1 MTDKERIQA
10 VLSENEDL
18 NSVAFHC
25 PDIQTMKRLVKVLY
39 ELGFYWA
46 PGTEYED
53 RVVEQRWNEKKKNT
67 GIVIGNLKYD
77 DPNVLWHGR
86 VKMYENQ
93 GRKIIEVSDLFSDVD
108 SNNTDTEASDTSQV
122 DQEFPKCQNDTLDD
136 TLESSEENKTS
147 LQGEQT
153 WTTKKCPQCG
163 NEMPAKAKFCN
174 RCGHAFAKDKK
185 AVTDDS
191 VAQVKNDENVSQKQ
205 NETENQKRVNDAI
218 APEPVAPAK
227 PEKTQTEQSDQSS
240 KRVGEASCRNEL
252 VASNSNKA
260 VTLQRREEP
269 RKKKEANDDLPL
281 LCQLLNVGMNEPFCF
296 LDAAYFSNCL
306 YRINEH
312 GLREVQVGSDFWL
325 PCQNEG
331 ELVYLLQ
338 NPQNIK
344 VVKP

>member
-25 PDIQTMKRLVKVLY
+25 PDIQTMKRLVKALY

-93 GRKIIEVSDLFSDVD
+93 GRKIIEAPDLFDNVD
-108 SNNTDTEASDTSQV
+108 LNDNTDAEISKAPLDPQTS
-122 DQEFPKCQNDTLDD
+122 PKCQNDTLED
-136 TLESSEENKTS
+136 TLESPEENKTS
-147 LQGEQT
+147 LQVEQT
-153 WTTKKCPQCG
+153 RTTKKCPQCG
-163 NEMPAKAKFCN
+163 NEMPIKAKFCN
-174 RCGHAFAKDKK
+174 RCGHAFAKAEK

-205 NETENQKRVNDAI
+205 NETENQKPVPDVVVQ
-218 APEPVAPAK
+218 EPITNTK
-227 PEKTQTEQSDQSS
+227 PESVKAERSTSHDKNTTKVNIQDQPTVFESS
-240 KRVGEASCRNEL
+240 SAPQKRERLKPESRANE
-252 VASNSNKA
+252 
-260 VTLQRREEP
+260 R
-269 RKKKEANDDLPL
+269 LPL
-281 LCQLLNVGMNEPFCF
+281 LCQLLGVKVNEPFCF
-296 LDAAYFSNCL
+296 VNAAYFSNCV

-338 NPQNIK
+338 NSQNVK

>member
-25 PDIQTMKRLVKVLY
+25 PDIQTMKRLVKALY

-46 PGTEYED
+46 PCTEYED

-93 GRKIIEVSDLFSDVD
+93 GRKIIEVPDLFAAVD
-108 SNNTDTEASDTSQV
+108 ANDNANTETSNTLQETQTS
-122 DQEFPKCQNDTLDD
+122 PKCQNDTLDD
-136 TLESSEENKTS
+136 ALESPEENKTS
-147 LQGEQT
+147 LQAEQT
-153 WTTKKCPQCG
+153 RTTKKCPQCD
-163 NEMPAKAKFCN
+163 NEMPIKAKFCN
-174 RCGHAFAKDKK
+174 RCGHAFAKDEK

-205 NETENQKRVNDAI
+205 NETENQKPVHDVVVQ
-218 APEPVAPAK
+218 EPVTTTK
-227 PEKTQTEQSDQSS
+227 LESEKTEQSAPHDKNTTKVSIQDQPTISDGSS
-240 KRVGEASCRNEL
+240 ESQEREQLRPE
-252 VASNSNKA
+252 NK
-260 VTLQRREEP
+260 TN
-269 RKKKEANDDLPL
+269 KHLPL
-281 LCQLLNVGMNEPFCF
+281 LCQLLGVEINEPFCF
-296 LDAAYFSNCL
+296 VNAAYFSNCI
-306 YRINEH
+306 YRVNDN
-312 GLREVQVGSDFWL
+312 GLREVRVGDDFWL

-338 NPQNIK
+338 HHQNIK
-344 VVKP
+344 AVE